1 MSKQIKMPREG
12 SASFRIIKALLERLF
27 VAEKRRLDKQVAGLI
42 HRNNEVHGIQA
53 AGFLYQGEY
62 YTAEGFQQ
70 VGNARKLTLHTTLQ
84 DDMDW
89 HIKDAGIVAE
99 DEQLIGQI
107 IYKLID
113 PCETL
118 QEMRD
123 SLPDCLAAMI
133 PDVAKLDRHNDE
145 GWSLRQ
151 DTRGER
157 QFQKLLPKIEMY
169 SASRLMY

>member
-1 MSKQIKMPREG
+1 MAMSIQTPRPG
-12 SASFRIIKALLERLF
+12 SSSYIIIKSLLQRLF
-27 VAEKRRLDKQVAGLI
+27 EAETRRLDKQIANLI
-42 HRNNEVHGIQA
+42 RKNNEVCSFNA

-70 VGNARKLTLHTTLQ
+70 VGNTKKQTLHVSLQ

-89 HIKDAGIVAE
+89 HLKDAAMIAE
-99 DEQLIGQI
+99 DQQLIGQI

-113 PCETL
+113 PCELL
-118 QEMRD
+118 QELRD
-123 SLPDCLAAMI
+123 SLPDCLAAMV
-133 PDVAKLDRHNDE
+133 PSVAKLDRRNPE

-157 QFQKLLPKIEMY
+157 QFQQLLPKIEMY